1 MLKSLEGK
9 NRKNNAFKRRGLWPQ
24 HLRES
29 CSEQAGFQAWLKA
42 ATVFVGCTGEQLTRR
57 VLLYLVLT
65 WPERARQRQ
74 TTTPGPVTALQEN
87 SKNLSFDSQEGCWF
101 TDWSSLWSTD
111 DRSTFYIF
119 TLQFWPECVCAEA
132 LRDLQDVTVQSR
144 MSKSAHSQ
152 IHIII

>member
-9 NRKNNAFKRRGLWPQ
+9 NRKNNAFNRRGLWPE

-42 ATVFVGCTGEQLTRR
+42 TTVSVGCTGEQLNRR
-57 VLLYLVLT
+57 VLLYLVLA
-65 WPERARQRQ
+65 WPERAWQRQ
-74 TTTPGPVTALQEN
+74 TTAPGPVTALQKD
-87 SKNLSFDSQEGCWF
+87 SK
-101 TDWSSLWSTD
+101 TYPSTHRKGAD
-111 DRSTFYIF
+111 LRTGPVYGPQMTGALFYIF
-119 TLQFWPECVCAEA
+119 TLQFWPECVGAEA